1 MPGKAPEAAPRWRDL
16 PRGDGVRDERLLRDP
31 DPEEGPALVTAPEER
46 PEVVVELL
54 APPATGLRATVVPMF
69 ELLRARAPVATL
81 CAPPVAVRAPPP
93 AAVRT
98 VPVAVRVPPARVR
111 APPAVRMPLEPAA
124 RLRDDLPGRLLRR
137 LRSPIAPYLAD
148 LNVLI
153 PGNKATSPRISSI
166 LRS

>member
-16 PRGDGVRDERLLRDP
+16 PRGDGIRDERLLRDP
-31 DPEEGPALVTAPEER
+31 DPEEAPALVTAPEER

-54 APPATGLRATVVPMF
+54 PAPATGFRATVVPMF

-81 CAPPVAVRAPPP
+81 CAPPIAVRAPPV
-93 AAVRT
+93 AAVRA
-98 VPVAVRVPPARVR
+98 P
-111 APPAVRMPLEPAA
+111 PPAVRMPLEPAA
-124 RLRDDLPGRLLRR
+124 RLLDDLPGRLLRR

-153 PGNKATSPRISSI
+153 PGNRATSPRISSI
-166 LRS
+166 RRS